1 MKGLITMLTKEF
13 ALRVELSEK
22 QVRKIVQHLEERG
35 YQLSKTE
42 YRGREATDFKEED
55 IELFQE
61 IAEKVKQTNS
71 YDLAF
76 EELEKEKDFL
86 QVLVKDN
93 DSNLPTDQ
101 NVSKLVDDLRSE
113 IQKMRDE
120 RQMLGQM
127 INQVHQQQH
136 ELHEMQNQ
144 ITSKLDANTESLKA
158 IQTST
163 DEIKTTQ
170 SVIQDSQKEQSE
182 LVKSNVETDNITAST
197 GTTASKGDKLTDN
210 TTEQTSAATTH
221 PAKDS
226 KVSTENTSNP
236 AQVED
241 SEITQV
247 GAQPSTVAKPTTDDS
262 KVASATAASTSST
275 SEIAKE
281 TDTTRA
287 TVSTEDKDTTSVDK
301 AKDDS
306 IQKTPDNDHATDI
319 ASSSEQ
325 ETASEQTH
333 AYESP
338 LAKEEP
344 KDERKGF
351 FARLFNL

>member
-1 MKGLITMLTKEF
+1 MLTKEF

-197 GTTASKGDKLTDN
+197 GTTAGKGDNLTDN
-210 TTEQTSAATTH
+210 TTEQASSATAH

-226 KVSTENTSNP
+226 KVSTENTSNSV
-236 AQVED
+236 QVED

-262 KVASATAASTSST
+262 KVASTSST
-275 SEIAKE
+275 SQTAKE
-281 TDTTRA
+281 TDTTGAA
-287 TVSTEDKDTTSVDK
+287 TTASSEEKDTTSVDK

-306 IQKTPDNDHATDI
+306 IQKTPDNDHATDL

-325 ETASEQTH
+325 EASSEQTH